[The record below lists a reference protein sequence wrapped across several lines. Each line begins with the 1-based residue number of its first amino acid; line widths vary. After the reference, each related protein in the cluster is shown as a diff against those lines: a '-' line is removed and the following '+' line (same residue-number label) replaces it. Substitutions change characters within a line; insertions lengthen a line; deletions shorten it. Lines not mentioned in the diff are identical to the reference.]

1 MIIRY
6 AEAKD
11 ANEINNLL
19 YQVHKVHSDGRPD
32 LFMPGQKKYSD
43 SELLE
48 IIKNTEELPVFVA
61 ESEGQVVGYAFCQL
75 IRSEE
80 NSRTLNTLYIDDLCV
95 DEKMRGKHI
104 GTELLK
110 YVLSFAK
117 ENGFYNVTLNV
128 WALNESA
135 LKFYEKNGMKIQ
147 KYGME
152 IEPPLNFQG

>member
-1 MIIRY
+1 MLIRY
-6 AEAKD
+6 ADDKD
-11 ANEINNLL
+11 IKEINKLL

-61 ESEGQVVGYAFCQL
+61 ETEGQVVGYAFCQL

-135 LKFYEKNGMKIQ
+135 LKFYEKNGMQIQ
-147 KYGME
+147 KYAME
-152 IEPPLNFQG
+152 MIV